1 MSDYNYHGYTI
12 KKVRRDV
19 EGIVYEVY
27 KDGKMIGWDNKEKV
41 AKDIADWH
49 AQYN

>member
-1 MSDYNYHGYTI
+1 MKEYNYHGYTI
-12 KKVRRDV
+12 KQARREI

-27 KDGKMIGWDNKEKV
+27 KNDELIGWDNREKV
-41 AKDIADWH
+41 AKEIADWH